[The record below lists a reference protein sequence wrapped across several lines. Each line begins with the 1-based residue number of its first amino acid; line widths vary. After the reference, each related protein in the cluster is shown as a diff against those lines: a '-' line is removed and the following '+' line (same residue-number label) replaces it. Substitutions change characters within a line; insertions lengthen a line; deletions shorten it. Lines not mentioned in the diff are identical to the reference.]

1 MTGSP
6 TDTALSAS
14 DEKAKNHD
22 LVVAADHEGRHVVV
36 DAEAAHEYI
45 IDPAAESRLV
55 RKLDLRVLPMVFLMY
70 FFTFLDRTNL
80 GNAKGAGLEADLGLG
95 TYGFNIG
102 ACLYY
107 IVYFFADIPAALSVK
122 KFGFIMLPLSCILF
136 GIVTLGTAFIH
147 NAPGFYVVRVLLGL
161 TESFQFPGLSY
172 VISRY
177 YRRSEVTTRVSF
189 FMLAAAGLAGGF
201 GGLLASALLALGSIG
216 SVTGWRNIFLVEG
229 TDNDPRRIITIG
241 VGIISLYLF
250 PADPSR
256 TRIFSEEERALAMAR
271 MFHDQPAI
279 VEHKERITWPLIK
292 RGFFNVNVMVGAWI
306 YICDQITVQ
315 GLSIF
320 TVTIL
325 KLNYPGR
332 STVEIQLLS
341 VPPPI
346 FGALFGLAVA
356 YVTMKTQKH
365 GIAIACCAAVNVI
378 GYSIWIASTNAQARY
393 AAIFL
398 NTAGGF
404 SWGTLIL
411 SWTLANAAPD
421 TVRNVANGAVSG
433 LANIG
438 SIAAT
443 WSYVSTDAGSGY
455 RIGNSLN
462 VATGASVIVAAL
474 ALVMYQKLENRK
486 REGGGRDYRL
496 QGPAHKIAKLG
507 HLHPE
512 YRYIH

>member
-1 MTGSP
+1 MTRSNNED
-6 TDTALSAS
+6 DTPHAG
-14 DEKAKNHD
+14 ENKVD
-22 LVVAADHEGRHVVV
+22 LLVAAAAGTDGPV
-36 DAEAAHEYI
+36 DPEAAHEYT

-80 GNAKGAGLEADLGLG
+80 GNAKGAGIEAELGLG
-95 TYGFNIG
+95 AYGFNIG

-122 KFGFIMLPLSCILF
+122 KFGFVMLPLSCILF

-147 NAPGFYVVRVLLGL
+147 DAAGFYVVRVLLGL

-201 GGLLASALLALGSIG
+201 GGLLASALLALGRIG

-229 TDNDPRRIITIG
+229 IITIG

-250 PADPSR
+250 PADPSK
-256 TRIFSEEERALAMAR
+256 TRIFNEEERALAMAR

-279 VEHKERITWPLIK
+279 REHKERITWGLVK

-320 TVTIL
+320 TVAIL
-325 KLNYPGR
+325 RLNYPER
-332 STVEIQLLS
+332 STIEIQLLS

-346 FGALFGLAVA
+346 FGAVFGMCVA
-356 YVTMKTQKH
+356 YVTMKTQRH
-365 GIAIACCAAVNVI
+365 GVAIACCAAINVV
-378 GYSIWIASTNAQARY
+378 GYSIWVASTNAQARY

-404 SWGTLIL
+404 SWGVLVL

-443 WSYVSTDAGSGY
+443 WSYVSTDARSGY
-455 RIGNSLN
+455 KIGNSLN
-462 VATGASVIVAAL
+462 LATGGSVMVAAL
-474 ALVMYQKLENRK
+474 GLMVYQQRENR
-486 REGGGRDYRL
+486 RRAAGGRDYRL
-496 QGPAHKIAKLG
+496 QRSAEEVSQLG

>member
-1 MTGSP
+1 MS
-6 TDTALSAS
+6 DTATQSEKNAGGSVLASAHPG
-14 DEKAKNHD
+14 ANI
-22 LVVAADHEGRHVVV
+22 
-36 DAEAAHEYI
+36 DAEAAHSYA
-45 IDPAAESRLV
+45 IDPTAEARLV
-55 RKLDLRVLPMVFLMY
+55 RKQDLRVLPMVFLMY

-80 GNAKGAGLEADLGLG
+80 GNAKVAGIEADLGLG

-107 IVYFFADIPAALSVK
+107 GIYFFADIPASLSVK
-122 KFGFIMLPLSCILF
+122 KFGFIMLPVSCIAF
-136 GIVTLGTAFIH
+136 GIVTLCTAFIK
-147 NAPGFYVVRVLLGL
+147 NEASFFAIRLLLGL

-172 VISRY
+172 VVSRF

-189 FMLAAAGLAGGF
+189 FMLGAAGLASAF
-201 GGLLASALLALGSIG
+201 GGLLASGLLSLGTIG
-216 SVTGWRNIFLVEG
+216 TVSSWRNIFLVEG
-229 TDNDPRRIITIG
+229 IITVG

-250 PADPSR
+250 PADPSK
-256 TRIFSEEERALAMAR
+256 TRIFNEEERALAMAR
-271 MFHDQPAI
+271 IFHDQPAI
-279 VEHKERITWPLIK
+279 HYLGLIK
-292 RGFFNVNVMVGAWI
+292 RGVVNVNVLVGAWI

-325 KLNYPGR
+325 RLNYPGR

-346 FGALFGLAVA
+346 VGMIFGLGVA
-356 YVTMKTQKH
+356 YVTMKTRMH
-365 GIAIACCAAVNVI
+365 GVAIAVCASLNVI
-378 GYSIWIASTNAQARY
+378 GYSIWLASTNAQARY

-404 SWGTLIL
+404 SFGTLVL

-438 SIAAT
+438 SITAT
-443 WSYVSTDAGSGY
+443 WSYINTDAKTGY

-462 VATGASVIVAAL
+462 TATAVSVIIASLGLVAH
-474 ALVMYQKLENRK
+474 QKWENKK
-486 REGGGRDYRL
+486 RAQGARDYRL
-496 QGPAHKIAKLG
+496 ETSEDEVATLG

-512 YRYIH
+512 FRYIN